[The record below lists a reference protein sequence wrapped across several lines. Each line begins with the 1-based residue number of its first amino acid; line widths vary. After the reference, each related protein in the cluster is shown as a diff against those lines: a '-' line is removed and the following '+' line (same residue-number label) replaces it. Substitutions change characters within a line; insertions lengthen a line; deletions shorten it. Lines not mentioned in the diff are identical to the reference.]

1 MGTHNN
7 TVKLVL
13 DNVDKCKTKEDL
25 INIIRKTRKVG
36 RAKAVQWLEQAYEAS
51 IEVRKKVD
59 ALVGVTNPFVEGETQ
74 KTSKVPVKQKSV
86 DEVVRENKA
95 LKEFKDNV
103 SEYIKEHLAPMIK
116 KISLPKLEELNIT
129 PVSVVDRAFILVLN
143 DTHIGSAC
151 KKEQNTK
158 NVEWNSEIALESI
171 NYVVDQAIYELESDK
186 RNFDKVIVAWGGDLF
201 HTLTG
206 TTQKGTRLE
215 CELNGPEQFKKTLDM
230 MTKVVFKLLST
241 GRKVE
246 NYFVHGNHD
255 GITGQCL
262 GYAAKMI
269 FDTNTQYNDL
279 VSWKVSM
286 NDSVFFEA
294 NDTTLVCLHHGASA
308 KTDFKFTVG
317 PSKAN
322 ETRAGNLFQM
332 YEDTCPKKYK
342 SRIIIVGD
350 KHHFS
355 CHEYARFVMIQ
366 AGSIVKADHYA
377 DDMILNARPQQTIV
391 TVNNKGFESA
401 KVIYTD

>member
-1 MGTHNN
+1 MATHNN

-36 RAKAVQWLEQAYEAS
+36 RAKAVQWLEQGYEAS

-59 ALVGVTNPFVEGETQ
+59 ALVGVTNPFIEGETQ
-74 KTSKVPVKQKSV
+74 KASKVPVKQKSV

-103 SEYIKEHLAPMIK
+103 SEYIKEHLAPMIEK
-116 KISLPKLEELNIT
+116 VSLPKLSELNIT
-129 PVSVVDRAFILVLN
+129 PVPVVDRTLILVLT
-143 DTHIGSAC
+143 DTHLGSAC
-151 KKEQNTK
+151 KKEDNTK
-158 NVEWNSEIALESI
+158 NVEWNTEIALQSI
-171 NYVVDQAIYELESDK
+171 DYVVDQAIYELESDK
-186 RNFDKVIVAWGGDLF
+186 RNYDKVIVAWGGDLF

-215 CELNGPEQFKKTLDM
+215 CELNGSKQFKKALDM
-230 MTKVVFKLLST
+230 MYNVVVKLVST

-262 GYAAKMI
+262 GYAIKHS
-269 FDTNTQYNDL
+269 FDTNPEYKEW
-279 VSWKVSM
+279 VSWKIST
-286 NDSVFFEA
+286 NDNVFFEA

-308 KTDFKFTVG
+308 KTDFRFSVG
-317 PSKAN
+317 PSKA
-322 ETRAGNLFQM
+322 TDSHVGNLFQM

-342 SRIIIVGD
+342 SRIMIVGD

-377 DDMILNARPQQTIV
+377 DDMILNARPQQTII